1 MLNFK
6 QDIVNCK
13 YLIIDYLKTLINM
26 LSMKKFLFKY
36 TKELK

>member
-13 YLIIDYLKTLINM
+13 YLIIDYFKNINKCVIYEKI
-26 LSMKKFLFKY
+26 SV
-36 TKELK
+36 